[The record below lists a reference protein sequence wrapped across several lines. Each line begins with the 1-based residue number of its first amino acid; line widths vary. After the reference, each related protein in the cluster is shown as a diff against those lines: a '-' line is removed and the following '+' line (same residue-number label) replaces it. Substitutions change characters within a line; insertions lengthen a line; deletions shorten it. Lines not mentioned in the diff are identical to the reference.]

1 MKRWVIALVSGLV
14 AISVRAEFQRVTLNY
29 EGKELVGSVRT
40 LNPLTVEFSDFR
52 EGVFTRMLWVDQGE
66 GFQQVY
72 SNQADLIGVEGDAGD
87 FDIVGNNLGDVFL
100 VNRLKTDLGNR
111 GEGVIFRL
119 GDNGFEEIA
128 PRATERLG
136 QGATGKFSYGFPQ
149 VAGNGT
155 VAMIGYDDR
164 FPHFVLRVV
173 GSEVQVIAQE
183 SVTPV
188 PNGGGAF
195 SRFGADLQISEDGSR
210 IAFRG
215 ERIDGQ
221 SGLYLWTESGT
232 TTVADSSMTIPGRS
246 ENFNGFFDQS
256 ISSFMG
262 NDGAVY
268 FLNLSPGALMVYR
281 DGNLE
286 TLLSDGDIVD
296 GDPVAQLFN
305 VQQGPNGDLFA
316 QDNRG
321 FLHYRAGVWETYQV
335 LGNFET
341 PDGKRLSGAYR
352 VGDDGV
358 YFNGSVFIREELRSE
373 ASLYRRAFDSDELV
387 KVLDFD
393 AAAFGDASGGVP
405 QIILADQ
412 VLFRNQTG
420 EYVGSRADLIRDLVG
435 EQGPAEPPAPG
446 LSGFEAALATL
457 PAPVRGAL
465 MDADGDGISNL
476 VEYIF
481 GLPLTVASSLST
493 VFQGTVQLGEDLG
506 LVGDNNRYFSV
517 EVRVRSHL
525 DNITF
530 RVVMADSLEQLSN
543 GGLEAVEVG
552 LAVSE
557 GDFERKVFRSP
568 VGIEVSPIG
577 FIGLV
582 AEWTP

>member
-1 MKRWVIALVSGLV
+1 MKRWLIALVSGLL
-14 AISVRAEFQRVTLNY
+14 AISLRAEFQRVTLDY
-29 EGKELVGSVRT
+29 EGKELNGSVRT
-40 LNPLTVEFSDFR
+40 LNPLTAEFSDFH
-52 EGVFTRMLWVDQGE
+52 EGVFTRMLWVDQGD

-72 SNQADLIGVEGDAGD
+72 SNQTDLIGIEGDAGD
-87 FDIVGNNLGDVFL
+87 FDIVGNNLGDVFF

-111 GEGVIFRL
+111 GEGVLLRL
-119 GDNGFEEIA
+119 GESGFEEIV

-136 QGATGKFSYGFPQ
+136 QGATGKFYYGFPQ
-149 VAGNGT
+149 VADNGN

-173 GSEVQVIAQE
+173 GSEVQVIARE

-188 PNGGGAF
+188 PGGGGMF
-195 SRFGADLQISEDGSR
+195 SRFGADLQISADGSR

-215 ERIDGQ
+215 ERTDGQ
-221 SGLYLWTESGT
+221 SGLYLWTESGI
-232 TTVADSSMTIPGRS
+232 TTVADSSMTIPGRP

-262 NDGAVY
+262 NDGAIY
-268 FLNLSPGALMVYR
+268 FLNLSPKALIVYR

-286 TLLSDGDIVD
+286 TLLSDGDMVD
-296 GDPVAQLFN
+296 EEAVAQLFN

-321 FLHYRAGVWETYQV
+321 FLRYRDGVWETYQA
-335 LGNFET
+335 LANFET
-341 PDGKRLSGAYR
+341 SDGKRLSGAFR

-393 AAAFGDASGGVP
+393 AATFGDASGGVP

-420 EYVGSRADLIRDLVG
+420 EYVGTRADLTRDLAG
-435 EQGPAEPPAPG
+435 AGGPVEPPSPG
-446 LSGFEAALATL
+446 LSGFEAALASL
-457 PAPVRGAL
+457 PAPVQGAL

-476 VEYIF
+476 VEYIL

-493 VFQGTVQLGEDLG
+493 AVQSAVQSGEDLG
-506 LVGDNNRYFSV
+506 LAGDSKPYFSV
-517 EVRVRSHL
+517 DVRVRADL
-525 DNITF
+525 ENITF
-530 RVVMADSLEQLSN
+530 RVVMANSLEQLATE
-543 GGLEAVEVG
+543 GQAAVEAGQAVG
-552 LAVSE
+552 E
-557 GDFERKVFRSP
+557 GDFERRTFRSP
-568 VGIEVSPIG
+568 VGIEESPVG

-582 AEWTP
+582 AEWMP